1 MSIAPSKIP
10 AQRPGS
16 RSNNRKT
23 PKPLRILFAS
33 WLIFGLLGSIWA
45 LASPIMSIPD
55 EPAHAIKAAAV
66 ARGQIS
72 GTDSGVQGERLTVTV
87 PGYIEALNGQTC
99 YASRTDLTAACAPP
113 LDANDRGATSAQT
126 SAGNY
131 NPLYYG
137 LVGLASRGISGDA
150 AVYGMRLLSVWMSAF
165 FLAAM
170 ISSASSLRRHVLP
183 VAAAA
188 VAVTPNVLFLS
199 AGINPNALEI
209 ATAGSLFIG
218 LCAVMEKSR
227 DLSTAR
233 LQIWLVGLSGAL
245 LACTRPI
252 SLLWLAIAVVSAVL
266 AYGLPALWRVLSF
279 KGTFL
284 PLGLVVASSAFALW
298 WLVSAKSLDSLLGG
312 APIPADVSA
321 VSMLDHTFIYV
332 QHYVGVLGWLDTLP
346 PPAVLFTWVFG
357 FAVVLFTGMTSRPV
371 RGRWSVALP
380 TLVVLIAP
388 IALQASVSEQLG
400 QIWQGRYIQAILV
413 VLLLACGVAARF
425 RPIMRTP
432 RTESIIRW
440 SIVLGALGHVYLFLE
455 GLRRYTIGTANG
467 RVNWSEM
474 FEPAWQPPLTWQGL
488 TLLYVALLVVAGVCL
503 YRLLCKPQRQQVRHA
518 RPAGQLLSDRVA
530 EPVAPTS

>member
-346 PPAVLFTWVFG
+346 PPVSLHVGIWICR
-357 FAVVLFTGMTSRPV
+357 RPIH
-371 RGRWSVALP
+371 RDD
-380 TLVVLIAP
+380 
-388 IALQASVSEQLG
+388 
-400 QIWQGRYIQAILV
+400 
-413 VLLLACGVAARF
+413 VAAGSGPLVCCPSDPCSPDRPDCPTSF
-425 RPIMRTP
+425 RKRT
-432 RTESIIRW
+432 
-440 SIVLGALGHVYLFLE
+440 
-455 GLRRYTIGTANG
+455 
-467 RVNWSEM
+467 
-474 FEPAWQPPLTWQGL
+474 
-488 TLLYVALLVVAGVCL
+488 
-503 YRLLCKPQRQQVRHA
+503 A
-518 RPAGQLLSDRVA
+518 RPDLARSLYSGHSRSAAPGVRRRCSVPAYHADSSHGVNHSLEHRARVIGPRL
-530 EPVAPTS
+530 PVPRGLEAVHHRNGKWPR